1 MKKKYIPD
9 CNDIVWIDLEPTRGK
24 EIGKYRPALVL
35 SPKQYNAQAK
45 QLICCPIS
53 TSLRGHS
60 MEVLVQNLD
69 KPSAVI
75 ANILRT
81 VDWVERKTKFI
92 THAEQGV
99 MTAVLQ
105 RIIPLIGADKILLE
119 SAGLSR

>member
-1 MKKKYIPD
+1 MKKKYVPE
-9 CNDIVWIDLEPTRGK
+9 CNDIAWIDFEPARGK
-24 EIGKYRPALVL
+24 EIGKYRPALIL
-35 SPKQYNAQAK
+35 SPKEYNAQTK

-53 TSLRGHS
+53 TSLRGHP
-60 MEVLVQNLD
+60 MEIIIQNLD

-81 VDWVERKTKFI
+81 VDWAERDTKFI
-92 THAEQGV
+92 THAEEGV

-105 RIIPLIGADKILLE
+105 RLIPLLGADKILLE

>member
-9 CNDIVWIDLEPTRGK
+9 CNDIAWINFEPARGK
-24 EIGKYRPALVL
+24 ETGKYRPALVL
-35 SPKQYNAQAK
+35 SPKQYNEHAK

-53 TSLRGHS
+53 TSLRGHP

-69 KPSAVI
+69 KRSAVI

-81 VDWVERKTKFI
+81 VDWMERETKFI
-92 THAEQGV
+92 TQAEQGV

-105 RIIPLIGADKILLE
+105 RIIHLIGADKILLE
-119 SAGLSR
+119 SAGFSR